1 MAKKA
6 NDYMAVA
13 DTWQPE
19 AGQFKEVFD
28 EYKRWV
34 GAPNGTEWTG
44 RTSNAAYDTAST
56 DCHSSDNTNDTA
68 EDASKLVAATIQYEV
83 VDPLVNGQRLIER
96 VLEHKDQGVSIDQQY
111 HVEYHPAEGE
121 SDDSIAKNREHVADI
136 ERQIKE
142 YVAKWE
148 KGCQTLKAQADAA
161 AQKIT
166 GCINPKTA
174 LVDGRKVLRD
184 AVAQPTAGDPNAASI
199 DYKKEY
205 PKATN
210 PASVDPGAGTFGDS
224 VQHIKNPP
232 TTPTAATAPVDPN
245 APQYGPFAKDTIDK
259 TKVGGLG
266 ESVTYLN
273 RNDKPPEE
281 HKPSAAERFKTNISE
296 GIDKGVDKLIAPFTD
311 LRDRLGL
318 GDKGFWEANEEAGR
332 REWESFKHQM
342 TTPPGADIAEGI
354 KHNIENPGQYFGGK
368 LVDGGALMAGGPEG
382 LLPRAGLEGSAAA
395 HLGTHPDLPS
405 PGALHDTPAPAHTVE
420 PPSGA
425 NHPAPVV
432 DHPSPTV
439 DHPTGHLP
447 PHGEPGSFGY
457 DDDGNRLRY
466 ANGRP
471 PYGSTQEVDVWNQ
484 SREDQLQRIDNQDLN
499 LPRPGDDQQWTLLHP
514 NGPIGDDWTVENGH
528 RLVDWQEGQ
537 LRDGLWDMGHDGGLE
552 YRKLREL
559 YLSHQIDFDE
569 FIRQHQNH
577 ENYSVQDP
585 YRNRSHIDEHP

>member
-6 NDYMAVA
+6 NDYMAVV
-13 DTWQPE
+13 DTWHPE
-19 AGQFKEVFD
+19 ARQFKDVFD

-68 EDASKLVAATIQYEV
+68 EDAGKLVAATIQYEV

-121 SDDSIAKNREHVADI
+121 GDDSIAKNREHVADI

-148 KGCQTLKAQADAA
+148 KGCQTLKGQADAA
-161 AQKIT
+161 AQTIT

-174 LVDGRKVLRD
+174 LVDGRKILRD
-184 AVAQPTAGDPNAASI
+184 AATPKPGDPTAQPANF
-199 DYKKEY
+199 YKDWY
-205 PKATN
+205 PKKTD
-210 PASVDPGAGTFGDS
+210 PASVDPGAGTLGDKLE
-224 VQHIKNPP
+224 HIKNPA
-232 TTPTAATAPVDPN
+232 TTPTAAAAPVDPN

-281 HKPSAAERFKTNISE
+281 HKPSTGERFAKNVSE
-296 GIDKGVDKLIAPFTD
+296 GIDKGVDKLVAPFTD

-342 TTPPGADIAEGI
+342 TTPPIVDTAEGI
-354 KHNIENPGQYFGGK
+354 KHNIENPGQYFGEK

-382 LLPRAGLEGSAAA
+382 LLPRAGLEGSAA
-395 HLGTHPDLPS
+395 HLGSLHPDLPA
-405 PGALHDTPAPAHTVE
+405 PGTT
-420 PPSGA
+420 
-425 NHPAPVV
+425 HPAPVT
-432 DHPSPTV
+432 DHATPSG

-447 PHGEPGSFGY
+447 SQGEPGSFGY
-457 DDDGNRLRY
+457 DDDGNRLKY

-484 SREDQLQRIDNQDLN
+484 SREDQLLRIDNQEIN
-499 LPRPGDDQQWTLLHP
+499 LPRPGEDQQWTLLHP
-514 NGPIGDDWTVENGH
+514 NGPVGDDWTVENGH

-559 YLSHQIDFDE
+559 YLNHEIDFDE
-569 FIRQHQNH
+569 FMKQYQNH